1 MKLLSRPWT
10 KGSSISQKTL
20 DLDLT
25 ILVKTKNWPT
35 LVFILFHNIYLNMKN
50 TCHGLKKILQGILY
64 SLNYFHNYIRMLNKY
79 IKKIVVQIQYIFNIN
94 VITKLANMF
103 NKPSYNNIVPFH
115 TIGFICTIVNFTFLF
130 NVEDNVWPWKI
141 SSCFPWAW
149 ICMFGEQ
156 YLSCKGHVSCN
167 LLGNCCLEINMC
179 TNEEV
184 PWVIIEKRQEK
195 ITSMILRF
203 LVMRLWLIISNYLVI
218 KFSFGINIIFYGG
231 VEEW

>member
-1 MKLLSRPWT
+1 
-10 KGSSISQKTL
+10 
-20 DLDLT
+20 
-25 ILVKTKNWPT
+25 
-35 LVFILFHNIYLNMKN
+35 
-50 TCHGLKKILQGILY
+50 
-64 SLNYFHNYIRMLNKY
+64 
-79 IKKIVVQIQYIFNIN
+79 
-94 VITKLANMF
+94 
-103 NKPSYNNIVPFH
+103 
-115 TIGFICTIVNFTFLF
+115 
-130 NVEDNVWPWKI
+130 
-141 SSCFPWAW
+141 
-149 ICMFGEQ
+149 
-156 YLSCKGHVSCN
+156 